1 MKKGLVKRLSDMLSI
16 LFLGMIAFSTFSC
29 DTSVDSQIL
38 GLSPTFSPEKDSLN
52 GWEREYW
59 SPKENYKIIPSE
71 SSALGVLA
79 IEADSF
85 SISRWYRKVQL
96 KPYSTYKIT
105 AKIKAENVVSQGGKG
120 GAGIRLGQIK
130 IDNDTIL
137 VGTSDWISFEQ
148 EFNTEGFDSF
158 LIESVLGK
166 EGPAKGA
173 IYLKDVEVREIALA
187 ELKPAVNIDLTV
199 QKAPMEAYIYGQ
211 FIEHMGKCIYGGI
224 WAELLE
230 DRKFYYAPGAKN
242 SPWKIWGS
250 KISHDSNYK
259 YSGNPTPLLDLSA
272 DQEQGLEQRNL
283 KFKAKAYEGYFLLDI
298 PDNVEPE
305 VFWLSGDQKHAAEIT
320 SKEKS
325 EGHTKV
331 AFSFQP
337 SGEVEAGGLGIT
349 AKGLGKMRL
358 LAATLMPSDNVK
370 GFRPDVLALMKEL
383 NAPIYRWPGGN
394 FVSGYD
400 WKDGL
405 GDRDVRPTRYERAW
419 DGLETNDV
427 GIHEFME
434 LCKLLDTDAN
444 IAVNT
449 GLGTAKMAAEEVEY
463 VNGDVST
470 KMGKWRADNGHE
482 APYNVKLWAVGNEM
496 FGDWQLGN
504 IPIEEYVVKHN
515 EVAEAM
521 IKVDPNIELIGVGF
535 PGHWNDMMYEHSLD
549 NMDYISEHIYKQD
562 WHSGGLLTHARQL
575 ADLIKEVAEEHRKR
589 SGDPEK
595 PVLRIAMDEWNYWYG
610 PHVHGLLGT
619 RYFLR
624 DALGIAAGLNE
635 FSRQSDIYYMAN
647 YAQTV
652 NVIGAIKAT
661 QTGSWMEST
670 GLVLKMYRHHFG
682 TIPVSLQGDHRPL
695 DVAAALTE
703 DNGFLTVAVVN
714 ANFEDYELTIGLD
727 GNGVKNN
734 GEMYI
739 ITSSDDMDFNEE
751 KEEKITLESKMVT
764 MDGGKVKVPKMS
776 AVIYKFPVE

>member
-1 MKKGLVKRLSDMLSI
+1 MRRKSDKLFRLFMVISVISMLSCQH
-16 LFLGMIAFSTFSC
+16 SPK
-29 DTSVDSQIL
+29 DSGIID
-38 GLSPTFSPEKDSLN
+38 LSPGLGSAKDSVN

-59 SPKENYKIIPSE
+59 SPKENYKIIDLE
-71 SSALGVLA
+71 DAKLAVLA

-96 KPYSTYKIT
+96 KPYGTYKVT
-105 AKIKAENVVSQGGKG
+105 GLIKAENVVNQGEKG
-120 GAGIRLGQIK
+120 GAGIRLGHITL
-130 IDNDTIL
+130 DNDTVL
-137 VGTSDWISFEQ
+137 VGTTDWISFEH

-158 LIESVLGK
+158 LVESILGK

-173 IYLKDVEVREIALA
+173 LYLKNVEVLEIEVA
-187 ELKPAVNIDLTV
+187 ELNPAVKIDLSE
-199 QKAPMEAYIYGQ
+199 QREPMEDYIYGQ

-224 WAELLE
+224 WSELLE
-230 DRKFYYAPGAKN
+230 DRKFFYAPGSEN
-242 SPWKIWGS
+242 SPWKVTGS
-250 KISHDSNYK
+250 QVSHDSSFK
-259 YSGNPTPLLDLSA
+259 YSGNPTPLIDLNST
-272 DQEQGLEQRNL
+272 ELQGLEQRNL
-283 KFKAKAYEGYFLLDI
+283 KFKDKAYEGYFLLDI
-298 PDNVEPE
+298 PGNVKPE
-305 VFWLSGDQKHAAEIT
+305 IFWLSGDQKQAVEISST
-320 SKEKS
+320 EKS
-325 EGHTKV
+325 GSYTKV

-337 SGEVEAGGLGIT
+337 SREVEDGGLGVT
-349 AKGLGKMRL
+349 AKGSGKMRL

-383 NAPIYRWPGGN
+383 DAPIYRWPGGN

-405 GDRDVRPTRYERAW
+405 GDRDARPTRYERAW
-419 DGLETNDV
+419 NGLETNDV

-434 LCKLLDTDAN
+434 LCKLLETDAN

-449 GLGTAKMAAEEVEY
+449 GLGTKKMAAEEVEY

-470 KMGKWRADNGHE
+470 KMGKWRAQNGHPE
-482 APYNVKLWAVGNEM
+482 PYNVKLWAVGNEM

-504 IPIEEYVVKHN
+504 IPIGEYVIKHN

-521 IKVDPNIELIGVGF
+521 KEADPNIELIGVGF
-535 PGHWNDMMYEHSLD
+535 PGRWNDMMYGHCLE

-575 ADLIKEVAEEHRKR
+575 SDLIREVAEEHRKR
-589 SGDPEK
+589 SEDPEK
-595 PVLRIAMDEWNYWYG
+595 PILRIAMDEWNYWYG
-610 PHVHGLLGT
+610 DHVHGLLGT

-661 QTGSWMEST
+661 KTGSWMEST

-682 TIPVSLQGDHRPL
+682 SIPLNLEGGHSPL
-695 DVAAALTE
+695 DVAAALTK
-703 DNGFLTVAVVN
+703 DKKFLTLAVVN
-714 ANFEDYELTIGLD
+714 ANFKDYELGIGLA
-727 GNGVKNN
+727 GNVDLTE
-734 GEMYI
+734 GEMFI
-739 ITSSDDMDFNEE
+739 VTAPDDMDFNDES
-751 KEEKITLESKMVT
+751 EEKITLVSNSISLVN
-764 MDGGKVKVPKMS
+764 GKIKVPKTS
-776 AVIYKFPVE
+776 SVIYRFPLE